1 MYYAT
6 KRNNNQTRL
15 IGAATVVLVNVGAAV
30 AIMNGF
36 GSTFYKPPV
45 ESEVVMI
52 EEPEVVEDEPPPPPP
67 IDVDLPPPPPQVIL
81 PDFVFDTP
89 PPQENAIREV
99 VSVPKPQ
106 APVAAKP
113 APAPV
118 ISIRSLPKTGKRFE
132 RPEYPAASKRAGEQ
146 GEVTVSVCVDASGR
160 MTDVKLVKSSGF
172 PRLDEATVK
181 GMTKT
186 RVEPA
191 IGTDGKPMVYCNPP
205 HTITIVWNLEDEKK
219 R

>member
-6 KRNNNQTRL
+6 KRNNNQTRM

-36 GSTFYKPPV
+36 GSTFFKPPV

-99 VSVPKPQ
+99 VAVAKPQ

-113 APAPV
+113 PPAPPAV
-118 ISIRSLPKTGKRFE
+118 TVRSNPKPGKRFE
-132 RPEYPAASKRAGEQ
+132 KPPYPAASQRAGEQ
-146 GEVTVSVCVDASGR
+146 GEVTVSVCVGADGR
-160 MTDVKLVKSSGF
+160 MSDAKIVKSSGF
-172 PRLDEATVK
+172 PRLDDATLK
-181 GMTKT
+181 GLPKT
-186 RVEPA
+186 RLDPGV
-191 IGTDGKPMVYCNPP
+191 GTDGKPISVCPYTFTM
-205 HTITIVWNLEDEKK
+205 VWNLEDAK